1 MKLEDYY
8 DKKTGKFDCGKIS
21 NLPDQSFDDYM
32 DILIQAGLDEEYN
45 RQDIEW
51 ETERQKYQQTL
62 TMLRDTRKQLETQ
75 VASREQEIKRRLVEV
90 YKH

>member
-62 TMLRDTRKQLETQ
+62 TMLREYP
-75 VASREQEIKRRLVEV
+75 SGERRVV
-90 YKH
+90 KWWISSYRAVSV